1 MFRYLFLCSAL
12 FGLVIQTSWAKPM
25 PNDFLN
31 KYCTQCHGVEKQKAD
46 RRFDMLSL
54 SIEDFREQEMWQEIV
69 DQLNLGEMP
78 PDDETQPSEA
88 ERLAVIEM
96 ITNGIAEARE
106 KFSGISNHTV
116 LRRLNKFEYTNT
128 ISDLLGLNTE
138 SWNPATDFPA
148 DVIVDG
154 FDNDGAE
161 LVTSGLLL
169 EKYFPAAESAVVR
182 ATHFDSKPESKS
194 YMQKSP
200 FYFRGKES
208 NGLPKLFQVDRYRF
222 LPETPYTDLYGRFYR
237 GGHLGFLP
245 LYRTGGVPHSGRYT
259 IRVKAGAVN
268 RTHAYGKILSDFR
281 NGDPLVMEFASV
293 DRKGSTAGTSGNVT
307 NAVSLTTFELEEAEP
322 GWFEWTGYLEKGYEP
337 EVRFRNGTAA
347 AKRLTRLL
355 LNKADQFP
363 EFQPFA
369 QMKSSGEKGYERW
382 HGTLK
387 AYKGPVL
394 RVWEIQVDGPHIN
407 EWPPVG
413 HDALYG
419 KLTPQDLSDEV
430 VQNRLSR
437 FAKLAFRRPPM
448 EGELQPILDMVQY
461 KLKEGLSPLESL
473 QLGFQTILSAPGFLY
488 LNEGEGELDDFT
500 LASRLSYFLW
510 SSMPDAELFELAEQ
524 GKLKDTGVLRG
535 QVERMLADPKSKRLT
550 SNFLRV
556 WLELDNI
563 GKMPPSREFV
573 SFYRD
578 NLESAMRKETELLF
592 ENILNKNLPPRELL
606 SANYSFINRELA
618 EHYGIPGLEG
628 NEFRKVSF
636 SGSERGGILGHGSFL
651 TASANG
657 VDTSPVIRGIYVMN
671 KLLDYKPPPPP
682 DDVPE
687 IEPDVT
693 GATTLREKLIKHRED
708 ASCAQCHKK
717 IDPAGFALENYDAI
731 GAWREKYNKSLE
743 VDSSGKLP
751 NGKTFSSPSE
761 FKKLVIEEKT
771 TFVRCLTKKLLTYAI
786 GRKLNSGDRD
796 TVDSIVA
803 EITRSGKG
811 VRDLIK
817 TIVLSKPFLNN

>member
-1 MFRYLFLCSAL
+1 L
-12 FGLVIQTSWAKPM
+12 
-25 PNDFLN
+25 
-31 KYCTQCHGVEKQKAD
+31 
-46 RRFDMLSL
+46 
-54 SIEDFREQEMWQEIV
+54 
-69 DQLNLGEMP
+69 DQLNLGDMP
-78 PDDETQPSEA
+78 PEDEKQPSED
-88 ERLAVIEM
+88 EKLAVIEM
-96 ITNGIAEARE
+96 ITNGIAKSRE
-106 KFSGISNHTV
+106 KFAGVSGHTV
-116 LRRLNKFEYTNT
+116 LRRLNNFEYTNT

-148 DVIVDG
+148 DVLVDG

-169 EKYFPAAESAVVR
+169 EKYFPAAESAIVR

-208 NGLPKLFQVDRYRF
+208 NDLPKLFQVDRYRF

-245 LYRTGGVPHSGRYT
+245 LYRTRGVPHSGRYT
-259 IRVKAGAVN
+259 IRVKAAAVN
-268 RTHAYGKILSDFR
+268 RTHAYGRILSDFR

-293 DRKGSTAGTSGNVT
+293 DRKGSTAGASGNVT

-369 QMKSSGEKGYERW
+369 NMKKSGEKGFERW
-382 HGTLK
+382 HGTLR

-394 RVWEIQVDGPHIN
+394 RVWEIQADGPHIE

-413 HDALYG
+413 HSALYG
-419 KLTPQDLSDEV
+419 DLSQEELSPQV
-430 VQNRLSR
+430 VESKLID
-437 FAKLAFRRPPM
+437 FANKAFRRPPV
-448 EGELQPILDMVQY
+448 EGELRPILNLVQS
-461 KLKEGLSPLESL
+461 KIKDGLSNLEAL

-488 LNEGEGELDDFT
+488 LNEGTGVLDEYA

-510 SSMPDAELFELAEQ
+510 SSMPDNELSNLAEE
-524 GKLKDTGVLRG
+524 GKLTNIDVLTK
-535 QVERMLADPKSKRLT
+535 QVDRMLADPKGKRL
-550 SNFLRV
+550 SQNFLRL
-556 WLELDNI
+556 WLELDNL

-578 NLESAMRKETELLF
+578 NLESAMRRETDLF
-592 ENILNKNLPPRELL
+592 FQHVLEENLHPVELL
-606 SANYSFINRELA
+606 SADYSFINRELG
-618 EHYGIPGLEG
+618 EHYGISGLEG
-628 NEFRKVSF
+628 NEFRKVRME
-636 SGSERGGILGHGSFL
+636 GSERGGILGHGSFL

-657 VDTSPVIRGIYVMN
+657 VDTSPVVRGIYVMN
-671 KLLDYKPPPPP
+671 KLLDYTPPPPP

-786 GRKLNSGDRD
+786 GRKLNSGDRN

-803 EITRSGKG
+803 EMTRSGKG
-811 VRDLIK
+811 LRDLIK
-817 TIVLSKPFLNN
+817 MIVLSETFLTN

>member
-1 MFRYLFLCSAL
+1 
-12 FGLVIQTSWAKPM
+12 
-25 PNDFLN
+25 
-31 KYCTQCHGVEKQKAD
+31 
-46 RRFDMLSL
+46 MLSL

-78 PDDETQPSEA
+78 PEHETQPSEA

-128 ISDLLGLNTE
+128 ISDLLGLNTD

-148 DVIVDG
+148 DVLVDG

-169 EKYFPAAESAVVR
+169 EKYFPAAESAIVR

-208 NGLPKLFQVDRYRF
+208 NDLPKLFQVDRYRF

-259 IRVKAGAVN
+259 IRVKAAAVN
-268 RTHAYGKILSDFR
+268 RTHAYGRILSDFR

-293 DRKGSTAGTSGNVT
+293 DRKGSTAGASGNVT
-307 NAVSLTTFELEEAEP
+307 NAVSLTTFELEKAEP

-363 EFQPFA
+363 EFKPFA
-369 QMKSSGEKGYERW
+369 DMKSAGDKGYERW
-382 HGTLK
+382 HGTLR

-394 RVWEIQVDGPHIN
+394 RVWEIQVDGPHIE

-419 KLTPQDLSDEV
+419 KLSPEDLSSNIIGE
-430 VQNRLSR
+430 RLTR
-437 FAKLAFRRPPM
+437 FAKLAFRRTPI

-461 KLKEGLSPLESL
+461 KLEEGLPPLESL
-473 QLGFQTILSAPGFLY
+473 QLGFQTILCAPGFLY

-524 GKLKDTGVLRG
+524 GELKDTGVLRG
-535 QVERMLADPKSKRLT
+535 QVERMLVDPKSKRLT

-592 ENILNKNLPPRELL
+592 ENVLRKNLSPRELL
-606 SANYSFINRELA
+606 AADYSFINRELA
-618 EHYGIPGLEG
+618 EHYGISGVEG

-657 VDTSPVIRGIYVMN
+657 VDTSPVVRGIYVMN
-671 KLLDYKPPPPP
+671 KLLDYTPPPPP

-693 GATTLREKLIKHRED
+693 GATTLREKLVKHRAD

-717 IDPAGFALENYDAI
+717 IDPPGFALENYDAI
-731 GAWREKYNKSLE
+731 GAWRENYDRKLE
-743 VDSSGKLP
+743 VDASGKLP
-751 NGKTFSSPSE
+751 NGKTFSSPNQ
-761 FKKLVIEEKT
+761 FRNLVIEEKE
-771 TFVRCLTKKLLTYAI
+771 TFTRCLTKKLLTYGI
-786 GRKLNSGDRD
+786 GRKINSGDREA
-796 TVDSIVA
+796 VNQIV
-803 EITRSGKG
+803 EKMNQSEKG
-811 VRDLIK
+811 MKDLIK
-817 TIVLSKPFLNN
+817 MIVLSEPFLTN